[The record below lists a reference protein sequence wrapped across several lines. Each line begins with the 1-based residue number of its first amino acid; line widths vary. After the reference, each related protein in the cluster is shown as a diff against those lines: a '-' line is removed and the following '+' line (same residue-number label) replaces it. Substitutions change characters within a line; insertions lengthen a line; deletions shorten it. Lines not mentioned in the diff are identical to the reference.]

1 MTARP
6 QETICHRPSGRTHS
20 EHSLPS
26 RHRQSPAAG
35 AQRQPPRKPHDLLGR
50 YQRLGDALRDRRLT
64 KSNIVVLYTIFE
76 HINRETGTAF
86 LSLTT
91 IAKKSFCDRT
101 TAVRGVTKLVKLRFI
116 YRQSG
121 NKTKANVY
129 GFCERVGM
137 TASRRAGAPSGNR
150 YREVGAQ
157 DGACVDAASSP
168 LLFKSNSLIKPKH
181 VQLEKS
187 GQEKCGLPVQSDST
201 RTVSTPYQARR
212 RPRDEPEFG
221 RMLKEVCKAAGV
233 DIEGKSS
240 DANAMALAK
249 LISL

>member
-1 MTARP
+1 MTART

-86 LSLTT
+86 LSLAT

-101 TAVRGVTKLVKLRFI
+101 TAVRGVTKLVKLG
-116 YRQSG
+116 YVSRQSG
-121 NKTKANVY
+121 NRTKANVY
-129 GFCERVGM
+129 GFCERDGV
-137 TASRRAGAPSGNR
+137 TASRSAGPPSGNG
-150 YREVGAQ
+150 YHEVGAQ
-157 DGACVDAASSP
+157 DGVCVDATSSP
-168 LLFKSNSLIKPKH
+168 LLLKSNSLIKLKH
-181 VQLEKS
+181 VEMEKREQESCTPLQTSSTQTLSLPQL
-187 GQEKCGLPVQSDST
+187 
-201 RTVSTPYQARR
+201 ARN
-212 RPRDEPEFG
+212 RPRDDPEFG
-221 RMLKEVCKAAGV
+221 RKLKQVCEAAGV
-233 DIEGKSS
+233 VI
-240 DANAMALAK
+240 
-249 LISL
+249 